1 MIGET
6 FVLIDTLRAR
16 LFGYARR
23 GDLVVDAPADVLGP
37 GLAAVRP
44 PGVLVR
50 FVVQGAEHV
59 HPTEL
64 AEYLR

>member
-23 GDLVVDAPADVLGP
+23 GDLVVDAPTDVLGP
-37 GLAAVRP
+37 SLTAVRP

-59 HPTEL
+59 HP
-64 AEYLR
+64 AEFIENLR